1 MCKKLIGKLLGAAEP
16 PKPQAAA
23 APIDAVNKNEAEAS
37 VMNPDVVDAASGGR
51 EASGRVRLGNERKRS
66 STAVGLSL

>member
-16 PKPQAAA
+16 PKPQVAA
-23 APIDAVNKNEAEAS
+23 APVDAVNKNEAEAS
-37 VMNPDVVDAASGGR
+37 VMNPDVVDATGGR
-51 EASGRVRLGNERKRS
+51 EASGRVRLGSERKRS